1 MRNAAHSFALAGL
14 VWAALAVPSA
24 VSALEGEAPA
34 IQLLAPRTGAAFAA
48 GSTAELE
55 WAPAGELGAEIE
67 EWEAFLSVDG
77 GKTYPVR
84 ITPHLDED
92 LRRFTWQVPPIPT
105 PDARLLLRFGDEREG
120 KEEVSVELPH
130 RFSIVP
136 SPAMAT
142 GFTLASVAPD
152 RGEPALPGQD
162 GVVAWVEGSR
172 RGGGLRQVVAAER
185 PRLQARLSLP
195 ETHSEA
201 AVLKTEEAPL
211 QIPQPVRG
219 SAADAPPP
227 NRGSPLTKPGEA
239 PAQPSDILLLI
250 QRQNE

>member
-24 VSALEGEAPA
+24 ASALEGGAPA
-34 IQLLAPRTGAAFAA
+34 IQLVAPQAGATLTA

-55 WAPAGELGAEIE
+55 WAPFAKLADIE

-84 ITPHLDED
+84 ITPHLDQD
-92 LRRFTWQVPPIPT
+92 LRRVTWQVPSTPT
-105 PDARLLLRFGDEREG
+105 PDARLLLRFGDELR
-120 KEEVSVELPH
+120 EVSVELPH
-130 RFSIVP
+130 RFSIVS
-136 SPAMAT
+136 SPAGAT
-142 GFTLASVAPD
+142 GFTLASVAPE

-172 RGGGLRQVVAAER
+172 RGGSLRQVVAAER
-185 PRLQARLSLP
+185 PRLQGRLSLP

-201 AVLKTEEAPL
+201 AVLTTEEAPL
-211 QIPQPVRG
+211 QIRQPVRG
-219 SAADAPPP
+219 SAADAPPS
-227 NRGSPLTKPGEA
+227 NRGSPLTKPGETPA
-239 PAQPSDILLLI
+239 PPSDILLLI

>member
-24 VSALEGEAPA
+24 VSALERGAPA
-34 IQLLAPRTGAAFAA
+34 VQLVAPRAGTALAA
-48 GSTAELE
+48 GSTAALE
-55 WAPAGELGAEIE
+55 WAPAGKFGAEVE

-84 ITPHLDED
+84 ITPHLDQD
-92 LRRFTWQVPPIPT
+92 LRRVTWQVPSTPT
-105 PDARLLLRFGDEREG
+105 PDARLLLRFGDEGE
-120 KEEVSVELPH
+120 EEVSVELPH
-130 RFSIVP
+130 RFSIVS
-136 SPAMAT
+136 SPVAAT
-142 GFTLASVAPD
+142 GFALASVAPE

-172 RGGGLRQVVAAER
+172 RGGSLRQVVAAER

-195 ETHSEA
+195 ETRSEP
-201 AVLKTEEAPL
+201 AVLTTQAAPL
-211 QIPQPVRG
+211 QVPQPVRDG
-219 SAADAPPP
+219 AADAPPP
-227 NRGSPLTKPGEA
+227 NRGSPLARPGETPA
-239 PAQPSDILLLI
+239 PPSDILLLI

>member
-24 VSALEGEAPA
+24 VSALEGGAPA
-34 IQLLAPRTGAAFAA
+34 VQLVAPRAGTALAA

-55 WAPAGELGAEIE
+55 WASAATLAGVE

-84 ITPHLDED
+84 ITPHLDQD
-92 LRRFTWQVPPIPT
+92 LRRITWQVPSTPT
-105 PDARLLLRFGDEREG
+105 PDARLLLRFGDERR
-120 KEEVSVELPH
+120 EVSVELPH

-136 SPAMAT
+136 SPVAAA

-152 RGEPALPGQD
+152 RGEPALPGQS

-172 RGGGLRQVVAAER
+172 RGGGLRQRVAAER

-195 ETHSEA
+195 ETRSEA
-201 AVLKTEEAPL
+201 AVLTTEAAPL
-211 QIPQPVRG
+211 QVPQPVRG
-219 SAADAPPP
+219 SAADAPPA
-227 NRGSPLTKPGEA
+227 NRGSPLAKPGETPA
-239 PAQPSDILLLI
+239 PPSDILLLI

>member
-24 VSALEGEAPA
+24 VSALEGGAPA
-34 IQLLAPRTGAAFAA
+34 VQLVAPRAGATLAA

-55 WAPAGELGAEIE
+55 WAPFAKLAGVE

-84 ITPHLDED
+84 ITPHLDQD
-92 LRRFTWQVPPIPT
+92 LRRVTWQVPSTPT
-105 PDARLLLRFGDEREG
+105 PDARLLLRFGDERR
-120 KEEVSVELPH
+120 EVSVELPH
-130 RFSIVP
+130 RFSIVS
-136 SPAMAT
+136 SPAGAT
-142 GFTLASVAPD
+142 GFTLASVAPE

-172 RGGGLRQVVAAER
+172 RGGSLRQVVAAER

-195 ETHSEA
+195 ETRSEA
-201 AVLKTEEAPL
+201 AVLTTEAAPL
-211 QIPQPVRG
+211 RIPQPVRG
-219 SAADAPPP
+219 SAADAPPA
-227 NRGSPLTKPGEA
+227 NRGSPLAKPGET
-239 PAQPSDILLLI
+239 PARPSDILLLI

>member
-24 VSALEGEAPA
+24 VSALEGGAPA
-34 IQLLAPRTGAAFAA
+34 VQLVAPRAGAALAA

-55 WAPAGELGAEIE
+55 WASAATLAGVE

-84 ITPHLDED
+84 ITPHLDQD
-92 LRRFTWQVPPIPT
+92 LRRFTWQVPSTPT
-105 PDARLLLRFGDEREG
+105 PDARLLLRFGDERR
-120 KEEVSVELPH
+120 EVSVELPH

-136 SPAMAT
+136 SPAGAT
-142 GFTLASVAPD
+142 GFTLASVAPE

-172 RGGGLRQVVAAER
+172 RGGGLRQMVAAER

-195 ETHSEA
+195 ETRSEA
-201 AVLKTEEAPL
+201 AVLTTEEAPL
-211 QIPQPVRG
+211 QAPQPVRG
-219 SAADAPPP
+219 NAADAPPA
-227 NRGSPLTKPGEA
+227 NRGSPLTKPGETPA
-239 PAQPSDILLLI
+239 PPSDILLLI

>member
-1 MRNAAHSFALAGL
+1 MRNANSFALAGL

-24 VSALEGEAPA
+24 VSALEGGAPA
-34 IQLLAPRTGAAFAA
+34 IQLVAPRAGAALAA

-55 WAPAGELGAEIE
+55 WAPAGKLGAGIE

-84 ITPHLDED
+84 ITPHLDQD
-92 LRRFTWQVPPIPT
+92 LRRITWQVPSTPT

-120 KEEVSVELPH
+120 EEEVSVELPH
-130 RFSIVP
+130 RYSIVP
-136 SPAMAT
+136 SPAGAT
-142 GFTLASVAPD
+142 GFTLPSVAPE

-172 RGGGLRQVVAAER
+172 RGGEQRQMVAAER

-195 ETHSEA
+195 ETRSET
-201 AVLKTEEAPL
+201 AVLTTEEAPL
-211 QIPQPVRG
+211 QVPQPVRG
-219 SAADAPPP
+219 SAADAPPS
-227 NRGSPLTKPGEA
+227 NRGSPLTSPGETPA
-239 PAQPSDILLLI
+239 PPSDILLLI